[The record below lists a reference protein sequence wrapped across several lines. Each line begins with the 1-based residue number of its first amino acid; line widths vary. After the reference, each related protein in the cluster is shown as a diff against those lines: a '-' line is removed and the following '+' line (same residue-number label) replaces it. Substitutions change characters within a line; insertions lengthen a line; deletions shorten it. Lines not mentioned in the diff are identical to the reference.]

1 MVTAIAESTRE
12 VGQGV
17 QVANQAGQ
25 ALGEV
30 ERVSVRLA
38 DLIQSTALVARQ
50 QACGSESLSQ
60 AMREMTEVTQQTAA
74 GTRQTAVSMSNL
86 AALAGELQASVS
98 IFQLSAHTNGHQTV
112 A

>member
-1 MVTAIAESTRE
+1 VTAVAASTHGI
-12 VGQGV
+12 GQGV

-25 ALGEV
+25 TLGEV

-38 DLIQSTALVARQ
+38 ELIQSVALVARQ
-50 QACGSESLSQ
+50 QARCSESLSQ
-60 AMREMTEVTQQTAA
+60 VIREMTEVTQQTAA

-86 AALAGELQASVS
+86 ATLAGELQASLS
-98 IFQLSAHTNGHQTV
+98 IFTLPACTNGHQEV